1 MATATIDTDI
11 VESPQAQAYFTKA
24 DRRVMIGL
32 RATLEMLHL
41 PVPSYAHRGYS
52 GKSPAKIALALYNAD
67 HPSVPSTILPER
79 KPNATPERIATLEAL
94 RASGMGAPANG
105 TFGETR

>member
-1 MATATIDTDI
+1 MPILTVDTDLLN
-11 VESPQAQAYFTKA
+11 SPQAATYFTRA

-32 RATLEMLHL
+32 RATLEMLQL
-41 PVPSYAHRGYS
+41 PVPAYGLRRPTGQT
-52 GKSPAKIALALYNAD
+52 PAKLALAAYNAD
-67 HPSVPSTILPER
+67 HPTVRSTVLAPR
-79 KPNATPERIATLEAL
+79 KPNATPERIATLESL